1 MKSIT
6 LDFGDDETYDK
17 ESINELAI
25 KAETDQ

>member
-6 LDFGDDETYDK
+6 LDFGDDETHDK